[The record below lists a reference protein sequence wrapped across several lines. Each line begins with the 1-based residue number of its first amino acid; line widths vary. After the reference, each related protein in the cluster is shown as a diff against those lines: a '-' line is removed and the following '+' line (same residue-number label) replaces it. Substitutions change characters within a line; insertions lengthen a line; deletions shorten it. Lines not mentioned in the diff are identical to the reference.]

1 MKNIKLSIITI
12 ISLGAFCYGGGDIY
26 PTVSTYEQEDIQLAQ
41 EEAEVV
47 EPVIQQEP
55 IVIKQEPIVI
65 KQEPVKP
72 IKKVEKEINP
82 SGFYVGLGITGSR
95 YDTNC
100 KCSKK
105 SGTENSIALVGR
117 VGYDFNPYIGI
128 EARGIKSVA
137 NDNGASITHTG
148 LFLKPMLPIG
158 DFTNIYALLG
168 AAKTKT
174 TGTLAKVN
182 AEGLAMGGGV
192 EVDLSKD
199 TPKEGRYSRPFDG
212 KGNQE
217 KGIGLF
223 LDYERLIVKKNA
235 PDLDTISAGVT
246 YDF

>member
-12 ISLGAFCYGGGDIY
+12 ISLGTFCYGGGDIY

-41 EEAEVV
+41 KAVIIE
-47 EPVIQQEP
+47 EPVIVKP
-55 IVIKQEPIVI
+55 VI
-65 KQEPVKP
+65 QEPVVVKP
-72 IKKVEKEINP
+72 IVKKEPKEINP

-95 YDTNC
+95 YDSNC
-100 KCSKK
+100 NCPKK
-105 SGTENSIALVGR
+105 SGIDKSIALLGR

-128 EARGIKSVA
+128 EARGMKSIA
-137 NDNGASITHTG
+137 YDDGASITHTG

-158 DFTNIYALLG
+158 NLTNIYALLG
-168 AAKTKT
+168 ASKTKT
-174 TGTLAKVN
+174 TGTLTQVD

-199 TPKEGRYSRPFDG
+199 TPKEGRYSRTFDG
-212 KGNQE
+212 KGDQE

-223 LDYERLIVKKNA
+223 LDYERLIVKKNS
-235 PDLDTISAGVT
+235 PDLDTLSAGVT

>member
-12 ISLGAFCYGGGDIY
+12 ISLGTFCYGGGDIY
-26 PTVSTYEQEDIQLAQ
+26 PITTPYEQEDMQLAQ
-41 EEAEVV
+41 EAVIPKPVV
-47 EPVIQQEP
+47 KPVIP
-55 IVIKQEPIVI
+55 KPVV
-65 KQEPVKP
+65 VKP
-72 IKKVEKEINP
+72 IVKKEPKEINP

-95 YDTNC
+95 YDSNC
-100 KCSKK
+100 NCPTK
-105 SGTENSIALVGR
+105 SGTENSVAILGR

-128 EARGIKSVA
+128 EARGLKSIA
-137 NDNGASITHTG
+137 NDDGASITHTG

-158 DFTNIYALLG
+158 NLTNLYALLG
-168 AAKTKT
+168 ASKTKT
-174 TGTLAKVN
+174 TGNLTQVD
-182 AEGLAMGGGV
+182 AEGLAMGAGV

-223 LDYERLIVKKNA
+223 LDYERLVVKKNA
-235 PDLDTISAGVT
+235 PDLDTLSLGVT

>member
-12 ISLGAFCYGGGDIY
+12 ISLGTFCYGGGDIY
-26 PTVSTYEQEDIQLAQ
+26 PTVSPYEQEDIQLAQ
-41 EEAEVV
+41 EAEV
-47 EPVIQQEP
+47 EPVI
-55 IVIKQEPIVI
+55 QEPIVI
-65 KQEPVKP
+65 KQEPVIQESIIQENKA
-72 IKKVEKEINP
+72 IKKEAKEINP
-82 SGFYVGLGITGSR
+82 SGFYMGLGITGSK
-95 YDTNC
+95 YNSNC
-100 KCSKK
+100 NCPNK
-105 SGTENSIALVGR
+105 SSTDKSIALLGR

-128 EARGIKSVA
+128 EARGMKSIA
-137 NDNGASITHTG
+137 YDDGASISHAG

-158 DFTNIYALLG
+158 NITNIYALLG
-168 AAKTKT
+168 ASKTKT
-174 TGTLAKVN
+174 TGTLTQVN

-199 TPKEGRYSRPFDG
+199 TPKDGKYSRDFDG

-235 PDLDTISAGVT
+235 PDLDTLSLGVT